1 MSAASTPRIVDVTGR
16 PISAAD
22 TAYFAAN
29 TSARELYTWN
39 PALMSADDDLLDEQG
54 TIVSRSRDLTRNHGV
69 AAGVQQTYADNI
81 VGTGLRLSSKPDY
94 RLLGRTKEWATE
106 WATNVEA
113 LWRTFADSME
123 FDAARSMNF
132 GQMTAQQ
139 FMTWFNNGEI
149 LALPLWLPRR
159 PGAKWSTCIQSV
171 DPDRL
176 SNPHFMP
183 NNARLRSG
191 VEINNLGEAIA
202 YYVQKTHPGSGLT
215 SLGEPMEWERIP
227 ARTNFGRLRVIHG
240 FRRERPG
247 QNRGRPIMAPIMGS
261 FRMLDHYQRTELQSA
276 VVTSMIAAFI
286 ETPLTGDQVA
296 EMFGGS
302 VENYL
307 TDRSEHTVKLQ
318 GGAVLPLYPG
328 DKLSPFTPQRNSQAF
343 AAFVESMLRHISA
356 GLNIPYEL
364 LYKDFSKTTYSSARA
379 ALLEA
384 WRFFI
389 TCRHWLSTY
398 WAQPI
403 FELWLEEAVNAGL
416 VDAPDF
422 YENRAAYCRAKWI
435 GPGRGFIDPVK
446 EIEAAKMR
454 IEAGISTLEKECA
467 ELEGTDWEETLEQR
481 AREIDRM
488 KELGIPL
495 PVAFSNTGQPQQYPS
510 DQPGEND
517 SGSDDDDP
525 ETDSQSARTRK

>member
-1 MSAASTPRIVDVTGR
+1 MGTPKILDRNGNPLRAQD
-16 PISAAD
+16 SQ
-22 TAYFAAN
+22 YFAASR
-29 TSARELYTWN
+29 SARELYSWN
-39 PALMSADDDLLDEQG
+39 PALVSADEDLLDEQS

-69 AAGVQQTYADNI
+69 AAGAQQTYADNI

-94 RLLGRTKEWATE
+94 RLLGKSKEWATE
-106 WATNVEA
+106 WSANVEA
-113 LWRTFADSME
+113 LWRTFADSLD
-123 FDAARSMNF
+123 FDAARSMTF

-149 LALPLWLPRR
+149 LAIPLWLKNR
-159 PGAKWSTCIQSV
+159 PGAKWSTAIQSI

-176 SNPHFMP
+176 CNP
-183 NNARLRSG
+183 NAVLNSTTMRNG
-191 VEINNLGEAIA
+191 VEINSLGEPIA
-202 YYVQKTHPGSGLT
+202 YHIRKTHPGDGLMN
-215 SLGEPMEWERIP
+215 LGAPQDWERIP

-247 QNRGRPIMAPIMGS
+247 QSRGRPIMAPIMGS

-286 ETPLTGDQVA
+286 ETPLNGEQVA
-296 EMFGGS
+296 DLFGGN
-302 VENYL
+302 VQDYL
-307 TDRSEHTVKLQ
+307 TDRSEHTVQLK

-328 DKLSPFTPQRNSQAF
+328 DKLSPFTPQRNSEAF
-343 AAFVESMLRHISA
+343 ASFVESMLRHIA
-356 GLNIPYEL
+356 TGLNIPYEL

-403 FELWLEEAVNAGL
+403 YELWLEEAIASGL
-416 VDAPDF
+416 VEAPGF
-422 YENRAAYCRAKWI
+422 YDNRAAYCRAKWI

-446 EIEAAKMR
+446 EIEAAKIRM
-454 IEAGISTLEKECA
+454 EAGISTLEDECA
-467 ELEGTDWEETLEQR
+467 DQGKDWEEVLEQR
-481 AREIDRM
+481 AREIEKM

-495 PVAFSNTGQPQQYPS
+495 PQTFASNGQPFPS
-510 DQPGEND
+510 DQETGNSGPGENNR
-517 SGSDDDDP
+517 SGS
-525 ETDSQSARTRK
+525 